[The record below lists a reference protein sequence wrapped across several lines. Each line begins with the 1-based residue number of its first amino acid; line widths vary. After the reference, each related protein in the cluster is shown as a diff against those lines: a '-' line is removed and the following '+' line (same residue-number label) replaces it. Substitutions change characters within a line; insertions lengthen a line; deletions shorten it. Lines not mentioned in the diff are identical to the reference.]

1 MQYLLNS
8 SDQKLKSLFL
18 ISNHWIKE
26 VKKVK
31 KSKVKKFE
39 KVEMMWEG
47 LHGAIAIAPDLN
59 PYNLV

>member
-31 KSKVKKFE
+31 KSKIKKIE
-39 KVEMMWEG
+39 KVEMMLEG
-47 LHGAIAIAPDLN
+47 LHGAMLLHQISIP
-59 PYNLV
+59 VT

>member
-1 MQYLLNS
+1 MQYLLNN

-31 KSKVKKFE
+31 KLKVKKFE
-39 KVEMMWEG
+39 KVEMM
-47 LHGAIAIAPDLN
+47 
-59 PYNLV
+59 